1 MFRASVCLR
10 LCMWVRVYVFNSKN
24 AFGENWP
31 PPIVIRCMAW
41 DRVHDCIKV
50 AKYINELIT
59 IIYRYYCDF
68 SILSPSIA
76 LAIVR
81 TFWWRPVPWIT
92 EPADPATV
100 SILTHIAQKKYLQH
114 KEKFELQFFEFLV
127 HFLSLYS
134 FGGFYLVN
142 LVLWSHQP
150 INFSMEIDYENSRAQ
165 ICFSPCNHPSNT
177 HRLRS
182 CF

>member
-1 MFRASVCLR
+1 MNVDQCKGQSIIHNLMFRASVCLR

-100 SILTHIAQKKYLQH
+100 SILTHIAQKKNICSTKRNLNCNSSS
-114 KEKFELQFFEFLV
+114 FFFT
-127 HFLSLYS
+127 
-134 FGGFYLVN
+134 FYRC
-142 LVLWSHQP
+142 
-150 INFSMEIDYENSRAQ
+150 I
-165 ICFSPCNHPSNT
+165 
-177 HRLRS
+177 RS
-182 CF
+182 VVFTS